1 MDESD
6 CLAAGRGDG
15 GRLEHRQP
23 LHHLL
28 YLRQYLVHRPCP
40 ADDGAAVPGGSVYH
54 SPEVRNITGDE
65 MAGIAL
71 LLVAGLA

>member
-1 MDESD
+1 MDKSD
-6 CLAAGRGDG
+6 CLVAGRGDG

-28 YLRQYLVHRPCP
+28 HLRQYLVHRPCP

-71 LLVAGLA
+71 LLVVGLA